1 MEHQVLMDLLD
12 ILLVEDLVVD
22 IMPLVVPERLV
33 VVELVET
40 KMVVLVQRA
49 LLTLVL
55 EVVVVVIR
63 MVSVLMEELVSAPF
77 VILFN
82 KIKTVPPKVW

>member
-1 MEHQVLMDLLD
+1 MDLLD

-22 IMPLVVPERLV
+22 TMPLVLPERLV

-49 LLTLVL
+49 LLELVL

-63 MVSVLMEELVSAPF
+63 MVLVLLEDLVSALF

-82 KIKTVPPKVW
+82 K